1 MRINVQKNAK
11 REYIKIL
18 LMSLSLRMI
27 KKQACESYENAFTCL
42 FFLLY
47 DVLFFFRLKAFLMA
61 EKRWMSLYIIMNP
74 S

>member
-1 MRINVQKNAK
+1 MFKIK
-11 REYIKIL
+11 REAKIYKD
-18 LMSLSLRMI
+18 SIVSLRMI

-61 EKRWMSLYIIMNP
+61 EKRWMSLYIIMKP

>member
-1 MRINVQKNAK
+1 MFKIK
-11 REYIKIL
+11 REAKIYKD
-18 LMSLSLRMI
+18 SIVSLRMI